1 MKNEP
6 FWSNFEE
13 PVDNIPPNLCPY
25 VCQGTMTRQQR
36 EEPDRTVDIR
46 LAGTMTK
53 TATIEESDQDAQQV
67 GYYAIPCVSSSGTRT
82 FTETREEDDQDA
94 QSSGYSAFIKE

>member
-13 PVDNIPPNLCPY
+13 PAIDISSALDSRL
-25 VCQGTMTRQQR
+25 CQGTMTKQQR
-36 EEPDRTVDIR
+36 EEPDRTMDTY

-53 TATIEESDQDAQQV
+53 TATIEESDQDFQQV
-67 GYYAIPCVSSSGTRT
+67 GYFAIPCVSYTGTRT
-82 FTETREEDDQDA
+82 LTETREENDQDA
-94 QSSGYSAFIKE
+94 QSFGYSAFPEA